1 MKNVVQPENEAEAN
15 AIKSL
20 LEEQGIYA
28 EIQSFH
34 DTAYD
39 GLFQSQYGW
48 GVIRVSEADFPEA
61 KRIVEEWK
69 HATPQELPWQDERN
83 HD

>member
-1 MKNVVQPENEAEAN
+1 VKNLVQPENEAEAN

-48 GVIRVSEADFPEA
+48 GVIRVSEADLPEA

-69 HATPQELPWQDERN
+69 PATPQELPWQGERN

>member
-1 MKNVVQPENEAEAN
+1 MKNLVQPENAAEAN

-20 LEEQGIYA
+20 LEEQGIHA

-48 GVIRVSEADFPEA
+48 GVIRVYEADFPKA

>member
-20 LEEQGIYA
+20 LEEQGIHA

-48 GVIRVSEADFPEA
+48 GVIRVSEADLPEA